1 MSERPLILFLP
12 RWYPEKEA
20 PLHGIFTQRHAI
32 AASEYADIIIL
43 YAASDSTLKSR
54 YFYKEEK
61 QLSGNVR
68 EVIYYY
74 KKQLTGIKLIDVP
87 FKLFLYFL
95 CMYKGYR
102 AIQKQR
108 KPDLCHVSV
117 MKRTVIFAWFLK
129 KIYGIK
135 FVYTEHWGGYH
146 PADGNYTS
154 LKKIL
159 YPFFIS
165 KAEWIMPVT
174 QNLISVMKENHI
186 KGRYTQVSNVA
197 DTHLF
202 RINENPVKNE
212 KITAIHISN
221 FDNHSK
227 NITGLIEVIKL
238 VSKKRNDFKINIV
251 GHGDSGEYFKQC
263 ARQNDLLDKYIFFL
277 GPKYGEELTEE
288 LSNSDFLVMFSN
300 YENQPCVIAEAMA
313 CGKPVLATS
322 VGGIPEMV
330 TEETGILSPPKEIQK
345 MADNFYLMLED
356 YKRYD
361 KYKIRAIA
369 MDNYSYSRV
378 GLKFYEVYMNCLS
391 AK

>member
-1 MSERPLILFLP
+1 MN
-12 RWYPEKEA
+12 
-20 PLHGIFTQRHAI
+20 GIFTQRHAI
-32 AASEYADIIIL
+32 AASEYADIVIL
-43 YAASDSTLKSR
+43 YAASDSTLKSNF
-54 YFYKEEK
+54 YYKEEK
-61 QLSGNVR
+61 QLSDKVR

-74 KKQLTGIKLIDVP
+74 KKEFTGIKLFDVP

-95 CMYKGYR
+95 CMYKGYKDICKER
-102 AIQKQR
+102 Q
-108 KPDLCHVSV
+108 PDLCHVSV

-129 KIYGIK
+129 KIFGIK

-146 PADGNYTS
+146 PADGNYTG

-159 YPFFIS
+159 YPLFIS

-174 QNLISVMKENHI
+174 QNLINVMKENHI
-186 KGRYTQVSNVA
+186 HGRYTQISNVA

-202 RINENPVKNE
+202 RIKENVVKNE

-238 VSKKRNDFKINIV
+238 VSQKRNDFKLNFV
-251 GHGDSGEYFKQC
+251 GHGDGDEYFKQL
-263 ARQNDLLDKYIFFL
+263 ARQNDLLDKSIFFL
-277 GPKYGEELTEE
+277 GPKYGSELYEE
-288 LSNSDFLVMFSN
+288 LSNSDFLVIFSN

-313 CGKPVLATS
+313 CGKPILATT

-330 TEETGILSPPKEIQK
+330 SEETGILSPPKDIQK
-345 MADNFYLMLED
+345 MADNFYLMLEG
-356 YKRYD
+356 YKKYD

-369 MDNYSYSRV
+369 EDNYSYSKV
-378 GLKFYEVYMNCLS
+378 GFKFYEVYMNCLIPIKTN
-391 AK
+391 A